1 MTGATFWMQ
10 RVPSRGLPTG
20 GTGLRSRALFPADD
34 PRVPE
39 VYELTLAPGWFEH
52 AHEDARRTF
61 EHLTVVRGLLVVQTR
76 GRGTRLG
83 PGDALFFRADVP
95 HSYRNPT
102 STETIVQVVLTD
114 A

>member
-1 MTGATFWMQ
+1 MTAATFWMQ
-10 RVPSRGLPTG
+10 RVPGRGLPPAG
-20 GTGLRSRALFPADD
+20 SGLRSRALFPPDD
-34 PRVPE
+34 PRAPE

-52 AHEDARRTF
+52 AHEDPHQMF
-61 EHLTVVRGLLVVQTR
+61 EHLTVVRGLLVVETA
-76 GRGTRLG
+76 GRGARLG

-102 STETIVQVVLTD
+102 STETIVQVVLTH

>member
-10 RVPSRGLPTG
+10 REPSRGLPPG
-20 GTGLRSRALFPADD
+20 ATGLRSRALFPPDD
-34 PRVPE
+34 PRAPE

-52 AHEDARRTF
+52 AHEDARQTF
-61 EHLTVVRGLLVVQTR
+61 EHLTVVRGLLVVETA
-76 GRGTRLG
+76 GRGARLG

-95 HSYRNPT
+95 HSYRNPM